1 MVRNITI
8 RLIGV
13 ALGFLITP
21 TTSAWAATKF
31 SLDPSHTSVG
41 FSIRHM
47 LISTVRGSFS
57 GIGGEIVY
65 DPDDPTRSSVRV
77 EIDAASI
84 DTGNKDR
91 DNHLKGPDFFDV
103 ENYPK
108 IIFES
113 TKVEKRGDNWVAY
126 GKLTIKGVT
135 REIAIPFRLNGPIKD
150 PWGNLRIGVE
160 AETITLN
167 RQDFGISWNQVL
179 DAGGLAVGNE
189 VSVYIAAEAAAQT
202 P

>member
-1 MVRNITI
+1 
-8 RLIGV
+8 
-13 ALGFLITP
+13 
-21 TTSAWAATKF
+21 
-31 SLDPSHTSVG
+31 
-41 FSIRHM
+41 M

-57 GIGGEIVY
+57 GVAGEIVY

-103 ENYPK
+103 ANYPK
-108 IIFES
+108 ITFES

-126 GKLTIKGVT
+126 GQLTIKGVT

-189 VSVYIAAEAAAQT
+189 VSVYISAEAAAQT